1 MYDTFWVPLWETKKA
16 SSSWQLSLPLYPIT
30 STPTTLLNQS
40 SFQMNLSLLK
50 QVLNFIII
58 FLDPPLLGC
67 QPECAQE
74 MFRVISWGECWKF
87 FKVIVGG
94 LDCLSC
100 KTTFPVCTLD
110 LVCRCPACRTE
121 ALSAVPGAASAPP
134 HLSQLPLHGSS
145 SASNNALRFPTLTTV
160 IFKSR

>member
-1 MYDTFWVPLWETKKA
+1 MILSEHHSGKQKT
-16 SSSWQLSLPLYPIT
+16 SSSWELSLPLHPIT

-40 SFQMNLSLLK
+40 NFQMNLALLK

-74 MFRVISWGECWKF
+74 MWRVISWGECWKF

-94 LDCLSC
+94 LDCEPLFLFSC
-100 KTTFPVCTLD
+100 LVLCITAQRVGEPKFFQLCQVQILFLPTCSQFPLY
-110 LVCRCPACRTE
+110 
-121 ALSAVPGAASAPP
+121 
-134 HLSQLPLHGSS
+134 GSS
-145 SASNNALRFPTLTTV
+145 SASNNALHFPKLATV
-160 IFKSR
+160 TFKSR